1 MCGISVVVALHGT
14 SLDDGTR
21 STAAQLNESLNRIS
35 HRGPDSRG
43 VWVNDDQS
51 VAMGHCRL
59 AINDLTTDGHQP
71 LHSINGHI
79 HAVVNG
85 EIYDYDRLRV
95 ELSHQF
101 GYEFRARC
109 DSELVIALYETYGM
123 SFLSKLRGEFALC
136 LYDSTKQYFVAA
148 RDRYGIKPLFWTV
161 IGSRLLISAE
171 AKGFLPLG
179 WKPEWDVKSIQE
191 SGWNHDQRTL
201 FKNVNKVRPGHYLAL
216 HLPFGYPEPRQY
228 WDINYRDK
236 REVDMREE
244 HEMILGVRDRLLESI
259 RLRLRADVPVGIYL
273 SGGIDSSAIAGVVN
287 HLVNKQGVKLGIQGA
302 TERISCFSISFD
314 KESGFDE
321 SDIAGR
327 IAEWLGVKHVKK
339 HMDEQGLAE
348 RFEDATYH
356 CEHHNHDLNF
366 VGKYALSEVPHE
378 NDCKV
383 ILTGEGA
390 DEQFAGYP
398 LYIPDF
404 LREPDLA
411 WPGQESPP
419 ENVREQLCT
428 DFETQITGSYSL
440 IGADVSNRGPSLAR
454 RQLNNTTTPASMA
467 AFQLPPK
474 FFTHWTRCYASSTPL
489 DTIANNVDG
498 RVLDLIQN
506 SWHPLHSALY
516 VWTKGHLANNFL
528 SCLGDRTEMAHS
540 IEARPPFLD
549 HELAEYVNNLPPSVK
564 LRWNPSSHA
573 ITEKWVL
580 REAVKP
586 FVTDEIYKRS
596 KHPYTAPATWPA
608 GGPIHQLLERLVT
621 KANVDQLGFLD
632 WEHVKDLVGVAFL
645 EKDVASFRQA
655 LIIAEWVVISQRFGV
670 EKAACDQ
677 I

>member
-1 MCGISVVVALHGT
+1 
-14 SLDDGTR
+14 
-21 STAAQLNESLNRIS
+21 
-35 HRGPDSRG
+35 
-43 VWVNDDQS
+43 
-51 VAMGHCRL
+51 
-59 AINDLTTDGHQP
+59 
-71 LHSINGHI
+71 
-79 HAVVNG
+79 
-85 EIYDYDRLRV
+85 
-95 ELSHQF
+95 
-101 GYEFRARC
+101 
-109 DSELVIALYETYGM
+109 M

-136 LYDSTKQYFVAA
+136 LYDSSKQYFVAA

-171 AKGFLPLG
+171 AKGFLSLG
-179 WKPEWDVKSIQE
+179 WKPEWDVKSIRE
-191 SGWNHDQRTL
+191 SGWNHDQRSL
-201 FKNVNKVRPGHYLAL
+201 FKNVNKVRPGNYLAL
-216 HLPFGYPEPRQY
+216 HLPSGYPEPRQY
-228 WDINYRDK
+228 WDISYRDK

-244 HEMILGVRDRLLESI
+244 HEMILGVRERLLESI

-273 SGGIDSSAIAGVVN
+273 SGGIDSSAIAGVVS
-287 HLVNKQGVKLGIQGA
+287 HLVKEQGVKLGIQGA

-314 KESGFDE
+314 KDSGFDE

-327 IAEWLGVKHVKK
+327 TAEWLGVKHVKK
-339 HMDEQGLAE
+339 YMDEQGLAE

-383 ILTGEGA
+383 VLTGEGA

-411 WPGQESPP
+411 WPGKESLP
-419 ENVREQLCT
+419 ENEREQLCT
-428 DFETQITGSYSL
+428 DFESQIAGSYSS

-474 FFTHWTRCYASSTPL
+474 LFAHWSRCHASSTPL
-489 DTIANNVDG
+489 DTIANNADG

-564 LRWNPSSHA
+564 LRWDPGSQT
-573 ITEKWVL
+573 ITEKWIL

-586 FVTDEIYKRS
+586 FVTDEIYRRS

-608 GGPIHQLLERLVT
+608 GGPLHRLFERLVT
-621 KANVDQLGFLD
+621 RANVDQLGFLD
-632 WEHVKDLVGVAFL
+632 WESVKGLVGAVFL
-645 EKDVASFRQA
+645 EKDLASFRQA

>member
-1 MCGISVVVALHGT
+1 
-14 SLDDGTR
+14 
-21 STAAQLNESLNRIS
+21 
-35 HRGPDSRG
+35 
-43 VWVNDDQS
+43 
-51 VAMGHCRL
+51 MGHCRL
-59 AINDLTTDGHQP
+59 AINDLTPDGHQP
-71 LHSINGHI
+71 LHNSNGHI

-85 EIYDYDRLRV
+85 EIYDYDRLRA
-95 ELSHQF
+95 ELSHQCV
-101 GYEFRARC
+101 YKFRGRC

-136 LYDSTKQYFVAA
+136 LYDSSKQYFVAA

-236 REVDMREE
+236 HEVDMRKE

-273 SGGIDSSAIAGVVN
+273 SGGIDSSAIAGVVS
-287 HLVNKQGVKLGIQGA
+287 HLVKEQGVKLGIQGA

-314 KESGFDE
+314 KESGLDE

-327 IAEWLGVKHVKK
+327 TAEWLGVKHVKK

-383 ILTGEGA
+383 VLTGEGA

-411 WPGQESPP
+411 WPGEEPLIG
-419 ENVREQLCT
+419 NKREQLCT
-428 DFETQITGSYSL
+428 DFEIQIADSYSS

-474 FFTHWTRCYASSTPL
+474 FFAHWTRRHASSTPL

-498 RVLDLIQN
+498 RVLNLIQN

-564 LRWNPSSHA
+564 LHWDPSSQK
-573 ITEKWVL
+573 ITEKWIL

-608 GGPIHQLLERLVT
+608 GGPLHQLLDRLVT
-621 KANVDQLGFLD
+621 RENVDQLGFLD
-632 WEHVKDLVGVAFL
+632 WENTKGLVDVAFL
-645 EKDVASFRQA
+645 EKDVTSFRQA

-670 EKAACDQ
+670 EKAACG
-677 I
+677 

>member
-1 MCGISVVVALHGT
+1 
-14 SLDDGTR
+14 
-21 STAAQLNESLNRIS
+21 
-35 HRGPDSRG
+35 
-43 VWVNDDQS
+43 
-51 VAMGHCRL
+51 MGHCRL
-59 AINDLTTDGHQP
+59 AINDLTPDGHQP
-71 LHSINGHI
+71 LHNSNGYI

-95 ELSHQF
+95 ELSHQCA
-101 GYEFRARC
+101 YKFRGRC

-136 LYDSTKQYFVAA
+136 LYDSSKQYFVAA

-179 WKPEWDVKSIQE
+179 WKPEWDVKSIKE

-201 FKNVNKVRPGHYLAL
+201 FKNVNKVRPGHCLAL

-236 REVDMREE
+236 HEVDMREE

-273 SGGIDSSAIAGVVN
+273 SGGIDSSAIAGVVS
-287 HLVNKQGVKLGIQGA
+287 HLVKEQGVKLGIQGA

-321 SDIAGR
+321 SDIADR
-327 IAEWLGVKHVKK
+327 TAEWLGVKHVKK
-339 HMDEQGLAE
+339 HMDEEGLAE

-383 ILTGEGA
+383 VLTGEGA

-411 WPGQESPP
+411 FPGEESPP
-419 ENVREQLCT
+419 GNKREQLCT
-428 DFETQITGSYSL
+428 DFEIQIADSYSS

-474 FFTHWTRCYASSTPL
+474 FFAHWTRRHASSTPL

-564 LRWNPSSHA
+564 LRWDPSSQK
-573 ITEKWVL
+573 ITEKWIL

-586 FVTDEIYKRS
+586 FVTNEIYKRS

-608 GGPIHQLLERLVT
+608 GGPLHQLLDRLVT
-621 KANVDQLGFLD
+621 RENVDQLGFLD
-632 WEHVKDLVGVAFL
+632 WENTKGLVDVAFL
-645 EKDVASFRQA
+645 EKDVMSFRQA

-670 EKAACDQ
+670 EKAACG
-677 I
+677 

>member
-1 MCGISVVVALHGT
+1 
-14 SLDDGTR
+14 
-21 STAAQLNESLNRIS
+21 
-35 HRGPDSRG
+35 
-43 VWVNDDQS
+43 
-51 VAMGHCRL
+51 MGHCRL
-59 AINDLTTDGHQP
+59 AINDLTPDGHQP
-71 LHSINGHI
+71 LHSSNGHI

-85 EIYDYDRLRV
+85 EIYDYDRLRAD
-95 ELSHQF
+95 LRHQF
-101 GYEFRARC
+101 GYEFRGRC
-109 DSELVIALYETYGM
+109 DSELVIALYETHGM

-136 LYDSTKQYFVAA
+136 LYDSSKQYFVAA

-161 IGSRLLISAE
+161 IGSKLLISAE
-171 AKGFLPLG
+171 AKGFLSLG
-179 WKPEWDVKSIQE
+179 WKPEWDVKSIGE

-201 FKNVNKVRPGHYLAL
+201 FKNVNKVRPGNYLAL
-216 HLPFGYPEPRQY
+216 HLPSGYPEPRQY
-228 WDINYRDK
+228 WDISYRDK

-244 HEMILGVRDRLLESI
+244 HEMILGVRDRLLKSI
-259 RLRLRADVPVGIYL
+259 QLRLRADVPVGIYL
-273 SGGIDSSAIAGVVN
+273 SGGIDSSAIAGVVS
-287 HLVNKQGVKLGIQGA
+287 HLVKEQGVKLGIQGA

-314 KESGFDE
+314 KDSGFDE

-327 IAEWLGVKHVKK
+327 TAEWLGVKHVKK

-383 ILTGEGA
+383 VLTGEGA

-411 WPGQESPP
+411 WPGRESLPKN
-419 ENVREQLCT
+419 EREQLCT
-428 DFETQITGSYSL
+428 DFETQIAGSYSS

-474 FFTHWTRCYASSTPL
+474 FFTYWARSYASSTPL

-498 RVLDLIQN
+498 RVLNLIQN

-564 LRWNPSSHA
+564 LRWDPGSRT
-573 ITEKWVL
+573 ITEKWIL

-586 FVTDEIYKRS
+586 FVTDEIYRRS

-608 GGPIHQLLERLVT
+608 GGPLHQLLERLVT
-621 KANVDQLGFLD
+621 RANVDQLGFLD
-632 WEHVKDLVGVAFL
+632 WESVKGIVGAAFL
-645 EKDVASFRQA
+645 EKDLASFRQA

>member
-1 MCGISVVVALHGT
+1 MTAL
-14 SLDDGTR
+14 
-21 STAAQLNESLNRIS
+21 
-35 HRGPDSRG
+35 
-43 VWVNDDQS
+43 
-51 VAMGHCRL
+51 GHCRL
-59 AINDLTTDGHQP
+59 AINDLSQDGHQP
-71 LHSINGHI
+71 LHSPNGHI

-85 EIYDYDRLRV
+85 EIYDHDRLRA

-101 GYEFRARC
+101 GYRFRGTC
-109 DSELVIALYETYGM
+109 DSELVVALYESYGM

-136 LYDSTKQYFVAA
+136 LYDSSQQYLVAA

-161 IGSRLLISAE
+161 VGSRLLISAE

-179 WKPEWDVKSIQE
+179 WKPEWDVKSIRE
-191 SGWNHDQRTL
+191 AGWNHDQRTI
-201 FKNVNKVRPGHYLAL
+201 FKNVHKVRPGHYLAL

-236 REVDMREE
+236 DEVDMREE
-244 HEMILGVRDRLLESI
+244 DEMISGVRDRLLESI

-273 SGGIDSSAIAGVVN
+273 SGGIDSSAIAGMVN
-287 HLVNKQGVKLGIQGA
+287 HLVKEQGMKHGNQRA
-302 TERISCFSISFD
+302 TERVSCYSIAFD

-321 SDIAGR
+321 SAIAGR
-327 IAEWLGVKHVKK
+327 TAEWLDVKHIKK
-339 HMDEQGLAE
+339 HMDEQGLAQ

-366 VGKYALSEVPHE
+366 IGKYALSEVPRE

-383 ILTGEGA
+383 VLTGEGA

-411 WPGQESPP
+411 WPAEGSLPGNERS
-419 ENVREQLCT
+419 NLCA
-428 DFETQITGSYSL
+428 DFEHQIADSYSS
-440 IGADVSNRGPSLAR
+440 IGADASNRGPSLAR
-454 RQLNNTTTPASMA
+454 WQLNNITTPASMA
-467 AFQLPPK
+467 AFQVQSRY
-474 FFTHWTRCYASSTPL
+474 FAHWTGCYGSATPS
-489 DTIANNVDG
+489 DIIVHNVDG

-540 IEARPPFLD
+540 VEARPPFLD
-549 HELAEYVNNLPPSVK
+549 HELTEYVNNLPPSVK
-564 LRWNPSSHA
+564 LRWDPVSRT
-573 ITEKWVL
+573 ITEKWIL

-586 FVTDEIYKRS
+586 FVTDEIYTRS

-608 GGPIHQLLERLVT
+608 GGPLHQLLERLVT
-621 KANVDQLGFLD
+621 RSNVEQLGFLD
-632 WEHVKDLVGVAFL
+632 WENVKGLVSTAFFNN
-645 EKDVASFRQA
+645 DVASFRQA
-655 LIIAEWVVISQRFGV
+655 LIIAEWIVISQRFGV
-670 EKAACDQ
+670 EKASYHRSRQ
-677 I
+677 